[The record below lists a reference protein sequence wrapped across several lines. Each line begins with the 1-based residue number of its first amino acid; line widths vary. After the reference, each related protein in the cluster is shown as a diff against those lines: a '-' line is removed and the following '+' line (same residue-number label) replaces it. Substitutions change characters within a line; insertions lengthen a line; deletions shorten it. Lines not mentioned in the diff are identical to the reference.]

1 MLTNLIIISGI
12 LIISL
17 IGFNM
22 TKHSFSVLEGMVENK
37 KKKDSGGGDDI
48 VDIVTI
54 SKNQT
59 EITTEAVKNL
69 NIKEHRSHYNTIH
82 DQMEKWV
89 SAKMVD
95 QVKVLSNKLK
105 NNASMSDVSR
115 MIGDINSM
123 KTFKTALDDC
133 SKFVDTN

>member
-37 KKKDSGGGDDI
+37 KKKDSGGDDI

-54 SKNQT
+54 SKKNIGH
-59 EITTEAVKNL
+59 ITIQSTTRWKNGYPQKWW
-69 NIKEHRSHYNTIH
+69 IK
-82 DQMEKWV
+82 
-89 SAKMVD
+89 
-95 QVKVLSNKLK
+95 
-105 NNASMSDVSR
+105 
-115 MIGDINSM
+115 
-123 KTFKTALDDC
+123 
-133 SKFVDTN
+133 

>member
-22 TKHSFSVLEGMVENK
+22 TKHSFSVLEGMVEDK
-37 KKKDSGGGDDI
+37 KKKDSSGGDI

-105 NNASMSDVSR
+105 NNASMSEVST
-115 MIGDINSM
+115 MINDINAM

>member
-1 MLTNLIIISGI
+1 MLTNLIIIAGI

-22 TKHSFSVLEGMVENK
+22 TKHSFSVLEGMVDRK
-37 KKKDSGGGDDI
+37 KKEDSGGGDI

-105 NNASMSDVSR
+105 NNASMSDVST
-115 MIGDINSM
+115 MIQDINAM

>member
-22 TKHSFSVLEGMVENK
+22 TKHSFTVLEGMVEDK
-37 KKKDSGGGDDI
+37 KKKDSGGDT

-105 NNASMSDVSR
+105 NNASMSEVST
-115 MIGDINSM
+115 MISDINAM

>member
-1 MLTNLIIISGI
+1 MLNDLLIIVVI
-12 LIISL
+12 LIVAL

-22 TKHSFSVLEGMVENK
+22 TKHSYTVLEGMVDKEKSKNE
-37 KKKDSGGGDDI
+37 DGV

-59 EITTEAVKNL
+59 EITKTAVTNL
-69 NIKEHRSHYNTIH
+69 NIKENRTHYNTIH
-82 DQMEKWV
+82 DQMEKWT

-95 QVKVLSNKLK
+95 QVKILSNKLK
-105 NNASMSDVSR
+105 NNADMTEVTK
-115 MIGDINSM
+115 MINDINAL

>member
-22 TKHSFSVLEGMVENK
+22 TKHSFSVLEGMVEDK
-37 KKKDSGGGDDI
+37 KKTDSGGDDI

-59 EITTEAVKNL
+59 EITTAAVKNL
-69 NIKEHRSHYNTIH
+69 NIKEHRSHYNTIN

-105 NNASMSDVSR
+105 NNASMSEVST
-115 MIGDINSM
+115 MIGEINAM

>member
-22 TKHSFSVLEGMVENK
+22 TKHSFSVLEGMVEDK
-37 KKKDSGGGDDI
+37 KKTDSGGDDI

-59 EITTEAVKNL
+59 EITTAAVKNL
-69 NIKEHRSHYNTIH
+69 NIKEHRAHYNTIN

-105 NNASMSDVSR
+105 NNASMSEVST
-115 MIGDINSM
+115 MIGEINAM

>member
-1 MLTNLIIISGI
+1 MLTNLIIIAGI

-22 TKHSFSVLEGMVENK
+22 TKHSFTVLEGMVEDK
-37 KKKDSGGGDDI
+37 KKKDSSGGDDI

-105 NNASMSDVSR
+105 NNASMSEVST
-115 MIGDINSM
+115 MISDINSM